1 MAKKK
6 TDNEFLR
13 LARERFEDA
22 KAGEQDI
29 RELSDHDIKFDNGEQ
44 WTDAEKIERKG
55 RPCPVIN
62 KVSGTNK
69 QILGDA
75 RQNRP
80 RIKVRPVDSSSDPF
94 KAEILTG
101 LIRNIENVSDAE
113 SAYDYGHECSV
124 RGGYGHWRVLTEY
137 SDDSFDQ
144 EIRIKRLHNPFSVFF
159 DPASVEQDYSD
170 AKYCFITDELTKE
183 EFETQYP
190 DADFVD
196 WENSETH
203 KDNWINGDRITI
215 AEYFYKEPAKRH
227 LFEFTDGR
235 VIEVNKPEMFDQPET
250 PPSHQL
256 DQATGQIIETP
267 GQPASK
273 WVYGEGFEQPLQYK
287 RERVANCEKVKWCKL
302 SGSQVLEGPQDWA
315 GKYIPVIRE
324 LGEEIWIDGKRVLRS
339 ATRQAIDPQR
349 LYNWGA
355 ANAIEVLAL
364 GPKQP
369 YLMTGKQVEGY
380 ESEWERAF
388 RRPSSYLRYNPD
400 PQAGGPPQRQSLDV
414 STAGIT
420 NFLMVASDDIKSTT
434 GLFDASLGKQGNETS
449 GRAIIARQR
458 EGDTATFVFS
468 DNQVKAIRYTG
479 KILVDLI
486 PKIYDTERVVRL
498 MGDDL
503 KKSMGQGQQQQQI
516 TVAPDGMSAWVKV
529 NIVDP
534 ATGKVI
540 ANDLSLGK
548 YDVVVDAGPG
558 YMTRRI
564 EAADGMVQ
572 LAQAAPQLMPVLVP
586 RVAKNLD
593 WPDSQEIA
601 EEIKQLTQPQQPPP
615 DPRIQLEMEKGKLD
629 LQGKQLD
636 NQGKVIDIQ
645 SRAQANQQ
653 AGAEGEQKMAQIA
666 QAVVVGT
673 LRQLGMIR

>member
-1 MAKKK
+1 MAKK
-6 TDNEFLR
+6 TDDELLR
-13 LARERFEDA
+13 LARDRFELCQE
-22 KAGEQDI
+22 GEADI
-29 RELSDHDIKFDNGEQ
+29 REKADKDIKFDNGEQ
-44 WTDAEKIERKG
+44 WEKEELSDRKG

-62 KVSGTNK
+62 KVAGTNK

-80 RIKVRPVDSSSDPF
+80 KIKVRPVDSGSDPF
-94 KAEILTG
+94 LAEVFTG

-137 SDDSFDQ
+137 AGDSFDQ

-170 AKYCFITDELTKE
+170 AKFCFVTDELTKA
-183 EFETQYP
+183 EFEAQYP
-190 DADFVD
+190 DAEPVD
-196 WENSETH
+196 WENDEARS
-203 KDNWINGDRITI
+203 DNWIDGDKVRI
-215 AEYFYKEPAKRH
+215 AEYWYKEPVTRH
-227 LFEFTDGR
+227 LFELADGR
-235 VIEVNKPEMFDQPET
+235 VIEVKKAQVFEQPET
-250 PPSHQL
+250 PPVQQI
-256 DQATGQIIETP
+256 DPATGQIVETP

-273 WVYGEGFEQPLQYK
+273 WVYAEGFSEPLQFK
-287 RERVANCEKVKWCKL
+287 RERKAKDEQVKWCKL
-302 SGSQVLEGPQDWA
+302 TGSQILEGPQDWA
-315 GKYIPVIRE
+315 GRYIPIIRE
-324 LGEEIWIDGKRVLRS
+324 IGEEIWIDGKRVLRS
-339 ATRQAIDPQR
+339 ATRQARDPQR

-369 YLMTGKQVEGY
+369 YLVTERQIEGY
-380 ESEWERAF
+380 EADWNNAF
-388 RRPSSYLRYNPD
+388 RRPSAYLKYNSD
-400 PQAGGPPQRQSLDV
+400 PTAGGVPQRQSLDV
-414 STAGIT
+414 STVGIT

-458 EGDTATFVFS
+458 EGDTATYVFA

-486 PKIYDTERVVRL
+486 PRIYDTERVVRL

-516 TVAPDGMSAWVKV
+516 TVAPDGNSAWVKI

-534 ATGKVI
+534 ATGEII

-558 YMTRRI
+558 YMTRRM

-572 LAQAAPQLMPVLVP
+572 LAQAAPQILPVLVP
-586 RVAKNLD
+586 RIAKNLD

-601 EEIKQLTQPQQPPP
+601 EEVKQMTQPQQPPP
-615 DPRIQLEMEKGKLD
+615 DPRIELDMAKGKLD

-636 NQGKVIDIQ
+636 NQGKVIDLQ
-645 SRAQANQQ
+645 SKQQ
-653 AGAEGEQKMAQIA
+653 AVMQDGADGEQRMAQIA
-666 QAVVVGT
+666 QAVVMGT
-673 LRQLGMIR
+673 LRQLGVLI